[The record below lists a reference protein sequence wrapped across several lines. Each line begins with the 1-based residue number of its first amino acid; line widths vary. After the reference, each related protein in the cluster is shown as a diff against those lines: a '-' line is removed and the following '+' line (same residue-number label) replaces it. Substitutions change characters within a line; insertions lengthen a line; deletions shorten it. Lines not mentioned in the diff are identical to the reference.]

1 MITDILRGKVLVES
15 HGKPAGIYTFDDF
28 SDEELQE
35 EKGIIIGQL
44 FGKKLVKSDRIYDMV
59 ATINGVLDKR
69 KLDAI
74 SNRQDYF
81 DIAKDLALLEAGKVK
96 K

>member
-1 MITDILRGKVLVES
+1 
-15 HGKPAGIYTFDDF
+15 
-28 SDEELQE
+28 
-35 EKGIIIGQL
+35 
-44 FGKKLVKSDRIYDMV
+44 MV